1 MYTIMNLWIFGA
13 NVKQKKIQLDMKRLK
28 KLLLSIV
35 EEENRILNNKKYKD
49 SFEWRFEYPQLLD
62 DNGTFTGFDIIIANP
77 PYIKEGRMSKTF
89 FEPYKDSPY
98 YKGKMD
104 IWYIFACNG

>member
-1 MYTIMNLWIFGA
+1 M
-13 NVKQKKIQLDMKRLK
+13 
-28 KLLLSIV
+28 
-35 EEENRILNNKKYKD
+35 
-49 SFEWRFEYPQLLD
+49 
-62 DNGTFTGFDIIIANP
+62 GFDIIIANP

-104 IWYIFACNG
+104 IWYLLLVTD